1 MNVTLTN
8 NQIYNYVNFLIKQ
21 FSNIDIKFPVKVN
34 FYLLKNQK
42 TLLNLAQEIEQERV
56 NIAQEYGILN
66 EETQQYEVPPEKIQ
80 ETKKKL
86 DDLFNLT
93 QEVKIYKVKL
103 EDFGNIELTP
113 DQMEALLFMIEDEEE
128 EE

>member
-1 MNVTLTN
+1 MNITLTN
-8 NQIYNYVNFLIKQ
+8 NQIYNYTNSFMKNFSK
-21 FSNIDIKFPVKVN
+21 SDIKFPVKVN
-34 FYLLKNQK
+34 FYLLKNQN
-42 TLLNLAQEIEQERV
+42 TLLSLAQEIEQERV

-80 ETKKKL
+80 EAKTKL
-86 DDLFNLT
+86 NDLFNLT

>member
-1 MNVTLTN
+1 MNITLTN
-8 NQIYNYVNFLIKQ
+8 NQIYNYTNSFMKNFSK
-21 FSNIDIKFPVKVN
+21 SDIKFPVKVN
-34 FYLLKNQK
+34 FYLLKNQN
-42 TLLNLAQEIEQERV
+42 TLLSLAQEIEQERV

-80 ETKKKL
+80 EAKMKL
-86 DDLFNLT
+86 NDLFNLT